1 MSFVATL
8 RKLLVKY
15 KIELDEISYLLRP
28 EAPDDHIRQS
38 HNEKLSQSENFVGL
52 SLSVA
57 ASP

>member
-28 EAPDDHIRQS
+28 ESPDDHIRQS
-38 HNEKLSQSENFVGL
+38 QNEKLSYSEKSVGL
-52 SLSVA
+52 PLSVA

>member
-28 EAPDDHIRQS
+28 EAPDDYIRQS
-38 HNEKLSQSENFVGL
+38 QNEELSYSEKSVGL
-52 SLSVA
+52 SLLVV

>member
-38 HNEKLSQSENFVGL
+38 QNEKLSYPEKSVGL
-52 SLSVA
+52 PLSVA

>member
-28 EAPDDHIRQS
+28 ETPDDHTRQS
-38 HNEKLSQSENFVGL
+38 QNEKLSQSEKFVGL
-52 SLSVA
+52 SLSIA
-57 ASP
+57 ACP

>member
-28 EAPDDHIRQS
+28 ETSDDHTRQS
-38 HNEKLSQSENFVGL
+38 QNEKLSQSENFVGL
-52 SLSVA
+52 LLSMA